1 MQEKNKNVIYGRYR
15 GTFLKDNCKTNLG
28 ENSNTKNRKR
38 RVLMKDRMH
47 TMNNLNRLDI
57 HRCSKKHGMSHVPSY
72 IPLQHHLEKGKV
84 QKNLC

>member
-38 RVLMKDRMH
+38 KG
-47 TMNNLNRLDI
+47 TYEGQNA
-57 HRCSKKHGMSHVPSY
+57 
-72 IPLQHHLEKGKV
+72 HHE
-84 QKNLC
+84 QSEQT